1 MENNNLGKFVIGMI
15 ALATLGSCQSDAGRK
30 AEMERIK
37 AERAYDS
44 IKVVG
49 KAKIDFYNC
58 QEKLLIVGA
67 DPDTAK
73 CKCREIYY
81 EGFVYD
87 SIDNANEQKKTDTVK
102 QK

>member
-1 MENNNLGKFVIGMI
+1 MENGKLSNLVIGMI
-15 ALATLGSCQSDAGRK
+15 AIATLGSCQSEAGKK

-49 KAKIDFYNC
+49 KAKIDFFEC
-58 QEKLLIVGA
+58 QEKLLILGA
-67 DPDTAK
+67 DSDSAK
-73 CKCREIYY
+73 CKCREIYP
-81 EGFVYD
+81 EGFYYD
-87 SIDNANEQKKTDTVK
+87 SIDKANKNKQSDTVK